1 LMSAK
6 AEETTVT
13 PSPKRHQNSE
23 IKTAHS
29 DSNQKQVLRKS
40 LSLNR
45 EELSTDID
53 TKTHSETRRRFAR
66 KKAITNKAD
75 CIDNDQVDKE
85 ERIQHSVENKKAF
98 KVRTSSLSEHY
109 NRFTKKK
116 TAPETCVEPKFVNE
130 TEISREDRDINVI
143 QDQLPVQVQQ
153 QNRKTTTANSHQLR
167 CERFSIKKVG
177 SVQDKGT
184 KIDANNHGERT
195 SDDKPRTFLETLEK
209 QEEKKPYTLHPACHL
224 ITASELHDKLEQT
237 NLPEKKESSAA
248 GVQHKGLGDDKVVEE
263 NKELLPD
270 EKKNKENQK
279 SPAAENSEV
288 ESDSQK
294 VGSILSIRARR
305 NFFET
310 QCSKVERKRCIEKE
324 DSIVQ
329 NNSRK
334 SSLSI
339 SNTIHSSFRD
349 ETSIP
354 QSGDSGITPLAVDAL
369 GVAEEH
375 EPSYDNNDSD
385 SSSRLPEVQM
395 RADST
400 CIGNL
405 HTSSPSFSNSRP
417 STFSQR
423 AGSTSTYTR
432 SSAPLFRR
440 GFSARASRSLT
451 VDGQGKKKPDLRC
464 F

>member
-1 LMSAK
+1 MK
-6 AEETTVT
+6 
-13 PSPKRHQNSE
+13 
-23 IKTAHS
+23 
-29 DSNQKQVLRKS
+29 
-40 LSLNR
+40 
-45 EELSTDID
+45 
-53 TKTHSETRRRFAR
+53 
-66 KKAITNKAD
+66 
-75 CIDNDQVDKE
+75 
-85 ERIQHSVENKKAF
+85 
-98 KVRTSSLSEHY
+98 
-109 NRFTKKK
+109 
-116 TAPETCVEPKFVNE
+116 
-130 TEISREDRDINVI
+130 
-143 QDQLPVQVQQ
+143 
-153 QNRKTTTANSHQLR
+153 
-167 CERFSIKKVG
+167 
-177 SVQDKGT
+177 
-184 KIDANNHGERT
+184 
-195 SDDKPRTFLETLEK
+195 
-209 QEEKKPYTLHPACHL
+209 
-224 ITASELHDKLEQT
+224 
-237 NLPEKKESSAA
+237 
-248 GVQHKGLGDDKVVEE
+248 
-263 NKELLPD
+263 
-270 EKKNKENQK
+270 KKNKENQK